1 MWPIILAGLL
11 ILNTANSQ
19 ISQQDQKLAEDVF
32 GSAPT
37 FQDPFA
43 RLEEVTSPKPT
54 GLSAL
59 EKCGEGSDEG
69 VHICVEYFNCD
80 GNTNTVI
87 NNNTTNNNGFGLIDI
102 RWVGCC
108 LVL

>member
-1 MWPIILAGLL
+1 MWPL
-11 ILNTANSQ
+11 IVASLFLNTINGQ
-19 ISQQDQKLAEDVF
+19 ISQQDQKLAEELF
-32 GSAPT
+32 GNAPIK
-37 FQDPFA
+37 DPFA

-59 EKCGEGSDEG
+59 DKCGEGADEG

-80 GNTNTVI
+80 GDTNTVI
-87 NNNTTNNNGFGLIDI
+87 NINTTNTNGVGLIDI
-102 RWVGCC
+102 RSVMDVV

>member
-1 MWPIILAGLL
+1 MWGIILASLL
-11 ILNTANSQ
+11 ILNTANGQ

-37 FQDPFA
+37 IEDPFA
-43 RLEEVTSPKPT
+43 KLVEVTSPKPT

-69 VHICVEYFNCD
+69 VHICVEYYKCD
-80 GNTNTVI
+80 GITDTVI
-87 NNNTTNNNGFGLIDI
+87 NINTTNTDGVGLIDI